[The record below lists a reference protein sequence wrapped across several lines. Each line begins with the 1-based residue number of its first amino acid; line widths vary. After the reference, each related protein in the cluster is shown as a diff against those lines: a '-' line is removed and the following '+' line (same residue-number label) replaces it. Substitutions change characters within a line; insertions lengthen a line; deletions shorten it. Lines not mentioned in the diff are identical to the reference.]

1 MLIRNEKGLTGID
14 IVISIIVIT
23 IFLASMANLIANISL
38 NNKKI
43 ERESIATSYAIQEI
57 EKIKAKGYINI
68 NYDTNLSIENN
79 GYNGAGI
86 SSEDVLEQSDI
97 AKNGIYTGFHKKIT
111 IKDYVMIVNDNT
123 KQSDILKQI
132 TVEIFYKVANKE
144 EKVSISTY
152 ITK

>member
-14 IVISIIVIT
+14 IVISIIIIT
-23 IFLASMANLIANISL
+23 IFLASMANLIANISV

-43 ERESIATSYAIQEI
+43 ERESIATSYAIQDI
-57 EKIKAKGYINI
+57 EKIKAKGYINKDYNI
-68 NYDTNLSIENN
+68 NASIEDN

-86 SSEDVLEQSDI
+86 SSENVLEQSDI
-97 AKNGIYTGFHKKIT
+97 TKDGTFTGFHKKIT

-132 TVEIFYKVANKE
+132 TVEISYKVANKE
-144 EKVSISTY
+144 EKVIISTY